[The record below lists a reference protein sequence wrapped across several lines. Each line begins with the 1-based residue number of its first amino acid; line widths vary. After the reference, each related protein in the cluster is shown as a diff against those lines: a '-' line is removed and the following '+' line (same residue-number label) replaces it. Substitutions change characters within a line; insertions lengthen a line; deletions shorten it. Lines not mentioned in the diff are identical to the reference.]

1 MFKVSVKGI
10 VACHGSY
17 LLRVNERGDY
27 ELLGGK
33 LERRDATLADRVRQE
48 LLEESGVVVEPMDV
62 REPWFYVFGDQAV
75 LIVPLTCS
83 VTTIPKTLF
92 DQDGGRLEWVESDR
106 LDSIRLPKS
115 YLASI
120 RGERPRLLHYEGNPT
135 PPYPDD
141 QYCVELVVQ
150 REDGEKRSPLD
161 DACDFAEAVSA
172 LGYPNARFL
181 AVRYQ
186 GGTSLQVVFYDA
198 DHTVNHEGT
207 RWLAEEDSSNV

>member
-10 VACHGSY
+10 AASRDRY

-48 LLEESGVVVEPMDV
+48 FLEESGIAVEPMEV
-62 REPWFYVFGDQAV
+62 RERWFYVFGDQAV
-75 LIVPLTCS
+75 LVVPLTCN
-83 VTTIPKTLF
+83 VTSIPKALF
-92 DQDGGRLEWVESDR
+92 DQDGGQLEWVEAER

-135 PPYPDD
+135 PPHPDN
-141 QYCVELVVQ
+141 QFCVELVVE
-150 REDGEKRSPLD
+150 RADGERRRPLN

-172 LGYPNARFL
+172 LGYPKARFRT
-181 AVRYQ
+181 VRYQ

-198 DHTVNHEGT
+198 DHTVN
-207 RWLAEEDSSNV
+207 R